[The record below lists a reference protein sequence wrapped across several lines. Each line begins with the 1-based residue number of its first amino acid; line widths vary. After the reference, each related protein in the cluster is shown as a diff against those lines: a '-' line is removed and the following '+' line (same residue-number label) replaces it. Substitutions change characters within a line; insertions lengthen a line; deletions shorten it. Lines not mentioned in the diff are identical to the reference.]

1 MDTSIT
7 LSYKERH
14 DLAERGIAV
23 ATLKAFMSEFR
34 LTQKQ
39 MALLLGISDK
49 TLFNLL
55 KNDRMDLAASD
66 RFLLVQAVFQEGI
79 EALMSK
85 NTFQQW
91 LHKPHRYFEG
101 KAPIAIMTTINGL
114 EAVREELIRTKYGI
128 LS

>member
-1 MDTSIT
+1 MDISIA
-7 LSYKERH
+7 LSHKELH
-14 DLAERGIAV
+14 DLAEKGVAV
-23 ATLKAFMSEFR
+23 TDLKTFMREFQ

-55 KNDRMDLAASD
+55 KGNRLDLAASD
-66 RFLLVQAVFQEGI
+66 RFLLVQDVFREGA

-91 LHKPHRYFEG
+91 LHKPHYYFEG
-101 KAPIAIMTTINGL
+101 KAPMAIMTTINGL
-114 EAVREELIRTKYGI
+114 EAVREELIRTKYGV